1 MIAVKEYVNKETNE
15 ESFIEETAIGYI
27 VKKLRENKAEEIRR
41 EGDAPT
47 FKLLCEV
54 AFAPMVSSE
63 KWKMNHMDIDIRTL
77 LTVADE
83 AFALLTMENN
93 VNEWIMGLR
102 YSKEEFHTKGQ
113 HTRYTSLGTNTDGT
127 KKGWKLEGKMR
138 FNELYDAVVLER
150 NTGRAKH
157 MEAKVRDEWK
167 LEGTNRNRRRRVSEE
182 EQDEEEE
189 RRKGEEAFVPRNGF
203 MN

>member
-1 MIAVKEYVNKETNE
+1 MIAAKEYVNKETNE
-15 ESFIEETAIGYI
+15 ESFMEETAIGYI

-102 YSKEEFHTKGQ
+102 YSNENYNTKGQ
-113 HTRYTSLGTNTDGT
+113 HTRYTNLRNNTDGT

-150 NTGRAKH
+150 NSARAKE
-157 MEAKVRDEWK
+157 MEAKVKAEWK
-167 LEGTNRNRRRRVSEE
+167 LDTQYNRRRMSLEQEKDEKEE
-182 EQDEEEE
+182 SCKE
-189 RRKGEEAFVPRNGF
+189 EEAFVPRNGF
-203 MN
+203 AN

>member
-1 MIAVKEYVNKETNE
+1 MKSDNQ
-15 ESFIEETAIGYI
+15 
-27 VKKLRENKAEEIRR
+27 KLSLKDHRFPE
-41 EGDAPT
+41 
-47 FKLLCEV
+47 LCV
-54 AFAPMVSSE
+54 WSAFAPMVSRE
-63 KWKMNHMDIDIRTL
+63 KWKLNHMDIDIMTL
-77 LTVADE
+77 LTVADK

-150 NTGRAKH
+150 NTGRAKD

-203 MN
+203 AN

>member
-1 MIAVKEYVNKETNE
+1 
-15 ESFIEETAIGYI
+15 
-27 VKKLRENKAEEIRR
+27 
-41 EGDAPT
+41 
-47 FKLLCEV
+47 
-54 AFAPMVSSE
+54 
-63 KWKMNHMDIDIRTL
+63 
-77 LTVADE
+77 
-83 AFALLTMENN
+83 
-93 VNEWIMGLR
+93 
-102 YSKEEFHTKGQ
+102 
-113 HTRYTSLGTNTDGT
+113 
-127 KKGWKLEGKMR
+127 MR

-203 MN
+203 AN